1 MYPTRQN
8 HDGHGDGPLSQQLRP
23 VERHAA
29 PLRRHSAWRHRH
41 LLRAPRD
48 DAADDDGEDKAF
60 VRDTLRF
67 FEFDASS
74 FSSELKDAIRYSHL
88 RPYKI
93 YVAQSVKTAG
103 EGGFEVNHSELDWSA
118 VDAEAPIEVEQH
130 FGTAAAITLHA
141 SARERRVRVPE
152 RDRVIMREHAQT
164 LAQGYVDSRG
174 VLRKLLLGKD
184 IVFAVNKRH
193 AETLAALF
201 GAQFARFR
209 PSPAKRF
216 ADDAVASDHGAVSEV
231 DDMTKIRRF
240 KKGTVTALM
249 ANAFD
254 APEPQCSTR

>member
-1 MYPTRQN
+1 M
-8 HDGHGDGPLSQQLRP
+8 DGRGTFTPG
-23 VERHAA
+23 ACA
-29 PLRRHSAWRHRH
+29 PPQRVL
-41 LLRAPRD
+41 
-48 DAADDDGEDKAF
+48 E
-60 VRDTLRF
+60 
-67 FEFDASS
+67 
-74 FSSELKDAIRYSHL
+74 DAISPSTIRLKQAST
-88 RPYKI
+88 I
-93 YVAQSVKTAG
+93 
-103 EGGFEVNHSELDWSA
+103 
-118 VDAEAPIEVEQH
+118 AEIR
-130 FGTAAAITLHA
+130 I
-141 SARERRVRVPE
+141 RVPE